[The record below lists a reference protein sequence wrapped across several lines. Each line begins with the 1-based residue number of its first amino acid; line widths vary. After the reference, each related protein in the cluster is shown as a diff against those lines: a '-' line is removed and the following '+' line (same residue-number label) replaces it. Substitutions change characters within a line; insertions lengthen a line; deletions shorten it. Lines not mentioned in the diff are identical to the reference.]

1 MSADIQARFGG
12 KNIMVVSPDVGG
24 VVRARALAKRL
35 DNAPLAIVD
44 KRRERAGESEVM
56 NIIGDVEG
64 RFCILIDDIV
74 DSAGTLCNAA
84 GALKAAGAAGV
95 VAYCTH
101 GVLSGG
107 AVARVEGSEL
117 TELVITDSIIAPDS
131 VAEAKKVRLLTI
143 APLVGEAIK
152 RIADESSVS
161 SLWD

>member
-1 MSADIQARFGG
+1 M
-12 KNIMVVSPDVGG
+12 MVVSPDVGG

-64 RFCILIDDIV
+64 RFCILVDDIV

-84 GALKAAGAAGV
+84 AALRAAGAKAV

-117 TELVITDSIIAPDS
+117 MELVITDSISRPEIAN
-131 VAEAKKVRLLTI
+131 AKKLRQLTI
-143 APLVGEAIK
+143 APLLGEAVR

-161 SLWD
+161 SLFD